1 MDIALAQGVAH
12 NLAITVDDT
21 IAWMGGITG
30 LIFLLIGVALVV
42 LVLWAII
49 STLFHRDTSAGGKFL
64 WILFEL
70 WAPVFGAVAWLVV
83 GRKGHLNRLLGIDKG
98 RARHTLPTS
107 VGQHSNVASRSGSAA
122 AEQRSSDPEQ
132 PQTPASGQ
140 PRVTA
145 SDQHQAP
152 APEQSR
158 PAFGQEQ
165 PRPAGADWL
174 RAPESERPR
183 PSSSDWLQA
192 PAPERPRS
200 SSGQEDPRSTGPDQ
214 PRPPASSWLQAPER
228 PQVPEHPQTPERPR
242 PSERP
247 QAPDRSSVEGPPMV
261 PPPAEHP
268 WDTEHPWDAQPTVR
282 RVEPP
287 VAPRAGERPEVA
299 GSSRGEWNNHN
310 GQAGS

>member
-21 IAWMGGITG
+21 ITWLGGIAG
-30 LIFLLIGVALVV
+30 LIFLLIGLALVV

-70 WAPVFGAVAWLVV
+70 WAPLFGAVAWLVV

-122 AEQRSSDPEQ
+122 AEQRSPDPEQ
-132 PQTPASGQ
+132 PQAPTAEQ
-140 PRVTA
+140 P
-145 SDQHQAP
+145 QAP

-158 PAFGQEQ
+158 PSFGQEQ
-165 PRPAGADWL
+165 PRPSGAEWL
-174 RAPESERPR
+174 LVPESEQSRPSSGQEQPR
-183 PSSSDWLQA
+183 PSS
-192 PAPERPRS
+192 
-200 SSGQEDPRSTGPDQ
+200 GQEEQPRATGPDQ
-214 PRPPASSWLQAPER
+214 PRPPASGWLQS
-228 PQVPEHPQTPERPR
+228 PERPR
-242 PSERP
+242 PPERP
-247 QAPDRSSVEGPPMV
+247 QAPDRSTVAGPPTV
-261 PPPAEHP
+261 PPPVEHP
-268 WDTEHPWDAQPTVR
+268 WDTQQTVR

-287 VAPRAGERPEVA
+287 VAPRVAESPEVA
-299 GSSRGEWNNHN
+299 GSSRGEWHNHN
-310 GQAGS
+310 GLAGS